1 MQDVLYNNSM
11 RKIKG
16 LISLLR
22 PELALSAG
30 LCVLTGQI
38 LAYGGFPSLSTALLG
53 FFGGFA
59 LSASA
64 LVFND
69 VFDLEVDR
77 VNTPQRALPS
87 GAVSPAEAVA
97 LGVGITLAGL
107 AASYALG
114 TVPFIL
120 AIPFWFIGFLYNWR
134 FKKTGL
140 PGNLM
145 VSASVAITFIFGAA
159 SIEDPWNGVVWV
171 FSLMAFFIDFGEE
184 IAGDAMDMAGDSLL
198 GSRSIALRKGRAYA
212 LRISAGL
219 WVIAILLSYL
229 PLIFGWLGWLYGIPM
244 TLANLLIVF
253 FTRRLLRAPD
263 AKSGVQAM
271 RGVYLSAILGI
282 AAFLLGLFVG

>member
-1 MQDVLYNNSM
+1 MLK
-11 RKIKG
+11 KIKG

-22 PELALSAG
+22 PELAMAAG
-30 LCVLTGQI
+30 ICVLTGQV
-38 LAYGGFPSLSTALLG
+38 LALGGFPPLPSALLG

-69 VFDLEVDR
+69 VFDLEVDKI
-77 VNTPQRALPS
+77 NTPHRALPS
-87 GAVSPAEAVA
+87 GVVSPAEAVA

-107 AASYALG
+107 AASAALG
-114 TVPFIL
+114 KITFIL

-134 FKKTGL
+134 FKKSGL

-159 SIEDPWNGVVWV
+159 SMGDPWNGVVWI
-171 FSLMAFFIDFGEE
+171 FSGIAFCIDLGEE

-198 GSRSIALRKGRAYA
+198 ASRSIALRKGKPFA
-212 LRISAGL
+212 LRITTVFWG
-219 WVIAILLSYL
+219 IAILLSYVPVL
-229 PLIFGWLGWLYGIPM
+229 KGWLGWTYGIPM
-244 TLANLLIVF
+244 TLANLLIVY
-253 FTRRLLRAPD
+253 FTWRLWRAPD
-263 AKSGVQAM
+263 SKSGVQAM
-271 RGVYLSAILGI
+271 RGVYLSATLGM